1 MSRQIQL
8 TLPRRSDVIK
18 MEKPGE
24 DASAAEIAR
33 WLEADFMDSVAEGI
47 DEALDEDDE
56 EEAESTA
63 TDDTEEE

>member
-1 MSRQIQL
+1 
-8 TLPRRSDVIK
+8 
-18 MEKPGE
+18 MEKPGK
-24 DASAAEIAR
+24 DATSKEIAE